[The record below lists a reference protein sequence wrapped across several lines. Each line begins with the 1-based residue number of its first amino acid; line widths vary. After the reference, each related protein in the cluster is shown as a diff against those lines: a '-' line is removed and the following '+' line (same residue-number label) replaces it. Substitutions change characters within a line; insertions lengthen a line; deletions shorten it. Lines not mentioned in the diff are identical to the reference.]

1 MPEDFRTRLAA
12 ALAAGRPRDA
22 PPGAGRAAAV
32 LLPVVGGPEP
42 SLIFTVRSDA
52 LPSHKGQISFPGGG
66 IDAADATPEAAALR
80 EAREELSLD
89 PADVAVLGRLDALET
104 FVSGYVVTP
113 VVGWI
118 DEPPALRPNPSEV
131 VEAFAVP
138 IAELTDDI
146 RADPGTSVD
155 GRPYPTEAWIYNR
168 YVIWGV
174 TARILRTFLTLL
186 AESGLAPAPGGVAPP
201 AS

>member
-12 ALAAGRPRDA
+12 ALAAVRPRAA

-66 IDAADATPEAAALR
+66 IDGADATPEAAALR

-89 PADVAVLGRLDALET
+89 PAAVAVLGRLDALET

-146 RADPGTSVD
+146 RADPGTSVN

-186 AESGLAPAPGGVAPP
+186 AASGLAPAPGGVAPP